1 MPDLDLVVR
10 STLLI
15 VIFVLAGF
23 LAGWGIRWF
32 AYEIVVSGIE
42 RDLADL
48 RRRIGE
54 ARAKTREAA

>member
-1 MPDLDLVVR
+1 
-10 STLLI
+10 
-15 VIFVLAGF
+15 
-23 LAGWGIRWF
+23 
-32 AYEIVVSGIE
+32 VSGIE